1 MQKMPALCVD
11 GGVIIFFI
19 LNQNWVEIGWVQL
32 KPETVIWGSP
42 ESLTVL
48 MQVGVFYVG
57 QVAPLVHAKSTEVSR
72 IEFILNTVILGSVD
86 HFFGI
91 YITNFPSGGILN
103 VGLRVTCNIAEL
115 YTIEGVAVKSQT

>member
-1 MQKMPALCVD
+1 
-11 GGVIIFFI
+11 
-19 LNQNWVEIGWVQL
+19 
-32 KPETVIWGSP
+32 VIWGSP

-48 MQVGVFYVG
+48 VQVGVFYVG
-57 QVAPLVHAKSTEVSR
+57 KVAPFVHAKLTEVSR

-91 YITNFPSGGILN
+91 YITNFPSEGILN